1 MFTKII
7 QRLLECSPHIYLL
20 ILFLKALSPNQI
32 CSVGD
37 KMLIKR
43 FDKLQETHVEAQ
55 WIMAGSAGCFSLIL
69 DCSDICFLYFKVPS

>member
-7 QRLLECSPHIYLL
+7 QRLLECSPHIYPL

-32 CSVGD
+32 CLVGD

-43 FDKLQETHVEAQ
+43 FDKLQETHMGAQ

-69 DCSDICFLYFKVPS
+69 NCSDIFF

>member
-1 MFTKII
+1 
-7 QRLLECSPHIYLL
+7 
-20 ILFLKALSPNQI
+20 
-32 CSVGD
+32 
-37 KMLIKR
+37 MLIKR